1 MLEESILKAIE
12 KEMIKGNIE
21 FFSYAWRE
29 KLQEMGDFLERESK
43 YSKLVNWIDN
53 EIELTNSI
61 KNVFCPADKNSNTT
75 LAMVNTY
82 LNLMQKLAVLIH
94 CKELLLD
101 KRSTTA
107 MRENIE
113 YTLCKIYKIHYNE
126 NLKSYV

>member
-1 MLEESILKAIE
+1 MEESILKAIE
-12 KEMIKGNIE
+12 KEIIKGNTE

-29 KLQEMGDFLERESK
+29 KLQEGNFLEKESK

-101 KRSTTA
+101 KRSTTK